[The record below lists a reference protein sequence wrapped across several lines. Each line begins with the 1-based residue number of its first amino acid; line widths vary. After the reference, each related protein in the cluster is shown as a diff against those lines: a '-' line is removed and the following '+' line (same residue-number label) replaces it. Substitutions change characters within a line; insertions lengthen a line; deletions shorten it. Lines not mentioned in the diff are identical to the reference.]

1 MRKSIM
7 IDMDDVITMPTI
19 VEAIEAFSGKKID
32 LTKLDGYY
40 IQDVLSDEE
49 KKEFFSNFGEM
60 NLYESAI
67 PFAGCV
73 EAIKKL
79 NECYDIYFVTDFVW
93 GEAVDASGVNAK
105 NKYDFFRHFFSF
117 INPKNIIMGGV
128 KTIIHTDIKIDDRM
142 CNLANAN
149 EKLLFSAYHNMD
161 LSDEELTNENVT
173 RVNDWNEILEVLL

>member
-1 MRKSIM
+1 M

-117 INPKNIIMGGV
+117 INPKNIIMAGV
-128 KTIIHTDIKIDDRM
+128 KTIIHTDI
-142 CNLANAN
+142 LANADQ
-149 EKLLFSAYHNMD
+149 KFLFCAYHIME
-161 LSDEELTNENVT
+161 LSDEELRNDNVT